1 MYKVGLVQ
9 AQFGF
14 ASAVGLFNGVV
25 NLILLWI
32 VDRAAKRISSVGL
45 FS

>member
-1 MYKVGLVQ
+1 VGLIQ

-25 NLILLWI
+25 NLILLVF
-32 VDRAAKRISSVGL
+32 VDRITKQIGSGGL
-45 FS
+45 L